1 MAPEVK
7 SSKKYVLEVST
18 QKHWLREGKHG
29 SLVAPKLGNVSVS
42 DVLLAVI
49 A

>member
-18 QKHWLREGKHG
+18 QKLWLRESKHE
-29 SLVAPKLGNVSVS
+29 SRVAPKLGNLSVS
-42 DVLLAVI
+42 DVLLAVV